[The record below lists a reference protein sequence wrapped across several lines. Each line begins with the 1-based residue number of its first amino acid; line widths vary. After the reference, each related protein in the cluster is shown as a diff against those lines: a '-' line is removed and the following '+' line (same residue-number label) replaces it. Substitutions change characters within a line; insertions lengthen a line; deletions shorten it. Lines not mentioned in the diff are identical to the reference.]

1 MKKKKTQSGY
11 AEFNMQDFARKL
23 VVGVNL
29 SPSSREIK
37 ETIKQNLTSQNTN
50 QNHEYDK
57 FDLGINLGVGFNISK
72 KIRSNARYFLGLLE
86 RDNGIKSSTFSLG
99 IEYNL

>member
-37 ETIKQNLTSQNTN
+37 ETNKQKNNELQ
-50 QNHEYDK
+50 E
-57 FDLGINLGVGFNISK
+57 SK
-72 KIRSNARYFLGLLE
+72 
-86 RDNGIKSSTFSLG
+86 
-99 IEYNL
+99 

>member
-37 ETIKQNLTSQNTN
+37 ETNKQKN
-50 QNHEYDK
+50 
-57 FDLGINLGVGFNISK
+57 
-72 KIRSNARYFLGLLE
+72 
-86 RDNGIKSSTFSLG
+86 KSLS
-99 IEYNL
+99 

>member
-29 SPSSREIK
+29 SPSSREIR
-37 ETIKQNLTSQNTN
+37 ETNKQKN
-50 QNHEYDK
+50 
-57 FDLGINLGVGFNISK
+57 
-72 KIRSNARYFLGLLE
+72 
-86 RDNGIKSSTFSLG
+86 KSLS
-99 IEYNL
+99 

>member
-29 SPSSREIK
+29 SPSSREIR
-37 ETIKQNLTSQNTN
+37 ETNKQKNNELQ
-50 QNHEYDK
+50 E
-57 FDLGINLGVGFNISK
+57 SK
-72 KIRSNARYFLGLLE
+72 
-86 RDNGIKSSTFSLG
+86 
-99 IEYNL
+99 

>member
-37 ETIKQNLTSQNTN
+37 ETNKQKNKS
-50 QNHEYDK
+50 
-57 FDLGINLGVGFNISK
+57 
-72 KIRSNARYFLGLLE
+72 LL
-86 RDNGIKSSTFSLG
+86 
-99 IEYNL
+99 

>member
-29 SPSSREIK
+29 SPSSREIR
-37 ETIKQNLTSQNTN
+37 ETNKQKNKS
-50 QNHEYDK
+50 
-57 FDLGINLGVGFNISK
+57 IS
-72 KIRSNARYFLGLLE
+72 
-86 RDNGIKSSTFSLG
+86 
-99 IEYNL
+99 

>member
-1 MKKKKTQSGY
+1 MTQKKKTQSGY

-37 ETIKQNLTSQNTN
+37 ETNKQKNNELQ
-50 QNHEYDK
+50 E
-57 FDLGINLGVGFNISK
+57 SK
-72 KIRSNARYFLGLLE
+72 
-86 RDNGIKSSTFSLG
+86 
-99 IEYNL
+99 

>member
-1 MKKKKTQSGY
+1 MKKKKTQIGY

-37 ETIKQNLTSQNTN
+37 ETIKEKN
-50 QNHEYDK
+50 
-57 FDLGINLGVGFNISK
+57 
-72 KIRSNARYFLGLLE
+72 
-86 RDNGIKSSTFSLG
+86 KSLS
-99 IEYNL
+99 

>member
-1 MKKKKTQSGY
+1 MKKKKTQIGY

-37 ETIKQNLTSQNTN
+37 ETNKQKNNELQ
-50 QNHEYDK
+50 E
-57 FDLGINLGVGFNISK
+57 SK
-72 KIRSNARYFLGLLE
+72 
-86 RDNGIKSSTFSLG
+86 
-99 IEYNL
+99 